1 VIQAVEEDLPKICS
15 ECKKR
20 YKTDAL
26 FCPDDGLPLLLA
38 RELEIRGDRP
48 DPYVGKEILGHI
60 LIQELAGVGAM
71 GRVYRAFQKGIDRS
85 VAVKILH
92 RELSSNEQLVS
103 RFNREAKVASRL
115 AHANVVQVYLAG
127 QLPGGELYIVMEYL
141 DGLALSSVL
150 SASGLDVAIP
160 IERALHIAVQ
170 LCEAVGEAHVQGIIH
185 RDLKP
190 ENVMLV
196 SRATDPDFVKVLDFG
211 IARMTW
217 SEHSMA
223 TATGLIFGTARYISP
238 EGAQGLHVTPA
249 SDVYGL
255 AILFYQMLCG
265 RTPFHAEQAVAL
277 LIQQIHEPAPPLRNT
292 RGGQAVPLELA
303 AAIMKNLAKD
313 PDQRDPDAR
322 TFGRAIVEAARAS
335 GIAPES
341 FLLSP
346 LLREALS
353 PRPSQVN
360 RVANETQRL
369 SPSPPLLVSSPSS
382 PLGGT
387 ARLPPAPEMFANAKT
402 ELPKQADPSASEVT
416 REKTELGTPYAIA
429 GPAAKAFQESS
440 IRGRA
445 RYDNHEAAS
454 HASHASQDSHDSA
467 QPASKLR
474 TGLVVLAFFAL
485 GGGLA
490 TAASFYANGRSQ
502 VEKQGPESKELPT
515 LSQAKEVV
523 PPVLTSAAVSST
535 AKIELAPLSQP
546 SKPRVSVTTSPPG
559 SVSAAKL
566 QRATLDLSFAPRY
579 PKAGQSV
586 QFAATLIDPLL
597 QKEHEADGIFSITG
611 PGVSSRIT
619 GVSSGVMY
627 TASLSLFE
635 PGSYVVS
642 FTITGAGKVHTQTRT
657 VNVAPDVPPPL
668 AAPSAPAVPSA
679 TGSVQWF

>member
-1 VIQAVEEDLPKICS
+1 MQVVAEDLPKVCS

-20 YKTDAL
+20 YKADAI
-26 FCPDDGLPLLLA
+26 FCPEDGLPLLLA
-38 RELEIRGDRP
+38 QELEFRGDRP

-160 IERALHIAVQ
+160 IERALHISVQ

-292 RGGQAVPLELA
+292 RGGQSVPPELA

-313 PDQRDPDAR
+313 PEQRDPDAR

-353 PRPSQVN
+353 PRPSQVS
-360 RVANETQRL
+360 RVSNETQRL
-369 SPSPPLLVSSPSS
+369 SSSPSS
-382 PLGGT
+382 GSGT
-387 ARLPPAPEMFANAKT
+387 ARLPPAPELFVNAKT
-402 ELPKQADPSASEVT
+402 ELPKQQVRLESSPAEIV
-416 REKTELGTPYAIA
+416 REKTELGTPYAIVPNA
-429 GPAAKAFQESS
+429 HETYS
-440 IRGRA
+440 RA
-445 RYDNHEAAS
+445 NDNHETQGKGT
-454 HASHASQDSHDSA
+454 SQ
-467 QPASKLR
+467 PPTSKLK
-474 TGLVVLAFFAL
+474 TALVVLAFFAL

-490 TAASFYANGRSQ
+490 TAASFYATSTTQ
-502 VEKQGPESKELPT
+502 AEKPNQDPKTLPQMT
-515 LSQAKEVV
+515 QAKD
-523 PPVLTSAAVSST
+523 PAPLPQLPVSEPLPSSV
-535 AKIELAPLSQP
+535 KIDLAPLSQP
-546 SKPRVSVTTSPPG
+546 SKPRVSGLPIPPV
-559 SVSAAKL
+559 SVSTAKS
-566 QRATLDLSFAPRY
+566 QRATLDLSYAPRL

-597 QKEHEADGIFSITG
+597 QKEHEADGTFSITG

-619 GVSSGVMY
+619 GVRSGVMY

-635 PGSYVVS
+635 PGIYSVS

-657 VNVAPDVPPPL
+657 VNVVPDVPLPSTPPTTP
-668 AAPSAPAVPSA
+668 AAPTA
-679 TGSVQWF
+679 TGTVQWF